1 MPTMLP
7 VFETFTSIQGEST
20 HAGRICFFIRL
31 AGCNLRCNYCDTTYA
46 FSGGSEYTM
55 AEITAMA
62 ENSPCKLV
70 EITGGEPLLHPETP
84 LLAEMLLQKGFEV
97 LIETNGSL
105 DIGVLPP
112 GCRRIVDYKL
122 PSSGMAENMYR
133 GNWTKLTAFDEVK
146 FVTGSREDFDF
157 AIMRI
162 KEFQLAKQTPNLIFS
177 PVWGKVELP
186 ELARWVVECGIP
198 ECRMQL
204 QLHKVIWGDKKGV

>member
-1 MPTMLP
+1 MLP
-7 VFETFTSIQGEST
+7 VIETFTSIQGEST

-31 AGCNLRCNYCDTTYA
+31 AGCNLRCSFCDTTYA
-46 FSGGSEYTM
+46 FTGGSEYTVD
-55 AEITAMA
+55 EIIAMA
-62 ENSPCKLV
+62 EKAPCKLV
-70 EITGGEPLLHPETP
+70 EITGGEPLLHSETP
-84 LLAEMLLQKGFEV
+84 LLAQALLAKGFEV

-105 DIGVLPP
+105 DIGVLPA

-122 PSSGMAENMYR
+122 PSSGMAEKMCR
-133 GNWTKLTAFDEVK
+133 ANWEKLTSVDEVK

-162 KEFQLAKQTPNLIFS
+162 KEFKLAEKTANLIFS
-177 PVWGKVELP
+177 PVWGSVELP

-198 ECRMQL
+198 ECRMQI